1 MSHRPT
7 LVRLPSPGEP
17 HAFKQT
23 SYPALK
29 DVCLNDPRLPPSP
42 PYTPLK
48 GTFQLPVLT
57 PSDITPE
64 TIPVV
69 AVIGTGYVGTHL
81 IEVFASQYKTL
92 GFDISDKRLNEIHEQ
107 FAINNKVELTSEASR
122 LAYATHY
129 LISVPTLLLP
139 DKSIDLS
146 YLRGALATV
155 SEHARPGAT
164 IVVESSVAVGMTRE
178 LLGPIALRNN
188 CFVGMSPE
196 RVDPGRTC
204 PAAHQIPKVVSGLD
218 DVVPGSL
225 AQIVRLYERVFD
237 CVVPVSKPEVAEMT
251 KLYKNCQRMM
261 CIAYANEM
269 ANACEAHD
277 IDPYEVCDAAATKPF
292 GYMPYSPGPGVGGHC
307 IPVNPYYLLS
317 NNDFPIL
324 QAATEAMWQRPLEH
338 ARKCLADMRDANPET
353 LDPSHLSRVLVVGVG
368 FKPGQS
374 TLSNSPGLA
383 LIRGL
388 VDAGDMEINFADS
401 MVSQEMVPWVP
412 KLDEQAWTR
421 GGLEE
426 YDMII
431 VTMRQVGHD
440 FSLLHSLQ
448 HPLVK
453 FLCR

>member
-1 MSHRPT
+1 
-7 LVRLPSPGEP
+7 
-17 HAFKQT
+17 
-23 SYPALK
+23 
-29 DVCLNDPRLPPSP
+29 
-42 PYTPLK
+42 
-48 GTFQLPVLT
+48 
-57 PSDITPE
+57 
-64 TIPVV
+64 
-69 AVIGTGYVGTHL
+69 
-81 IEVFASQYKTL
+81 
-92 GFDISDKRLNEIHEQ
+92 
-107 FAINNKVELTSEASR
+107 
-122 LAYATHY
+122 
-129 LISVPTLLLP
+129 
-139 DKSIDLS
+139 
-146 YLRGALATV
+146 
-155 SEHARPGAT
+155 
-164 IVVESSVAVGMTRE
+164 
-178 LLGPIALRNN
+178 
-188 CFVGMSPE
+188 
-196 RVDPGRTC
+196 
-204 PAAHQIPKVVSGLD
+204 
-218 DVVPGSL
+218 
-225 AQIVRLYERVFD
+225 
-237 CVVPVSKPEVAEMT
+237 MT
-251 KLYKNCQRMM
+251 KLYENCQRMM

-338 ARKCLADMRDANPET
+338 ARKCLSDMRDANPET

-383 LIRGL
+383 LIGGL
-388 VDAGDMEINFADS
+388 ADAGDMEINFADS
-401 MVSQEMVPWVP
+401 MVSQEMIPWVP

-421 GGLEE
+421 DGLEE

-453 FLCR
+453 FICR